1 VPVRIRVRASFFLAR
16 VSVNEE
22 SHESLPFLSLWRKTD
37 SEVSRS
43 VPTVPALSAQGIGVL
58 WRRGRQVRRCSEDV
72 ARDHCHAWETIQI
85 EKEAKE
91 EKSSTSTPYS
101 WGRKDTMRPPQQKEP
116 RLHTAQTLR
125 AACDDACNLALNE
138 RILVPDPD
146 PGKLAICPVTAL
158 VGAFWN
164 VAVRASGIRA

>member
-1 VPVRIRVRASFFLAR
+1 MIVAYHVVKFDLLGSCLHTSALIIGFAARCRA
-16 VSVNEE
+16 NEE
-22 SHESLPFLSLWRKTD
+22 RQPREPSF
-37 SEVSRS
+37 S
-43 VPTVPALSAQGIGVL
+43 VAFENTGV
-58 WRRGRQVRRCSEDV
+58 
-72 ARDHCHAWETIQI
+72 
-85 EKEAKE
+85 KP
-91 EKSSTSTPYS
+91 STSTHPTVEEKNES
-101 WGRKDTMRPPQQKEP
+101 QASATTRRTSPPHEK
-116 RLHTAQTLR
+116 LASTAAQTRL